1 MQEKVTVPRIRSMK
15 GGRIVCVTAYDA
27 PSAELADSAG
37 VDLIL
42 VGDSVGNVVLGYP
55 STLPVTLTDMI
66 HHTSAVRRGCR
77 RALLAA
83 DMPFGSYQPSP
94 EKAVESA
101 VALIQAGAEA
111 VKLEGDF
118 CEAIRLLTKSGIPVM
133 GHIGMTPQSVHQF
146 GGYRVQGRG
155 KQSQALVDLACRI
168 EDAGAFC
175 LVLELVPAVVAEEI
189 TEKLA
194 IPTIGIGAGI
204 HCDGEIQVFHDIL
217 GLTPGPPFKHTRRFV
232 EGREVLLSA
241 LKEYAEAVRER
252 RFPTEENSF

>member
-175 LVLELVPAVVAEEI
+175 LVLELVPAVVGEEI

>member
-55 STLPVTLTDMI
+55 STLPVTLTEMV

-175 LVLELVPAVVAEEI
+175 LVL
-189 TEKLA
+189 
-194 IPTIGIGAGI
+194 
-204 HCDGEIQVFHDIL
+204 
-217 GLTPGPPFKHTRRFV
+217 
-232 EGREVLLSA
+232 
-241 LKEYAEAVRER
+241 
-252 RFPTEENSF
+252 

>member
-1 MQEKVTVPRIRSMK
+1 MHEKVTAPKIRSMK

-27 PSAELADSAG
+27 PTAKVADTAG

-42 VGDSVGNVVLGYP
+42 VGDSVGNVVLGYS
-55 STLPVTLTDMI
+55 STLPVTLKDMV
-66 HHTSAVRRGCR
+66 HHTAAARRGCK

-83 DMPFGSYQPSP
+83 DMPFGTYQPSP
-94 EKAVESA
+94 DKAVESA
-101 VALIQAGAEA
+101 VALVQAGAEA

-118 CEAIRLLTKSGIPVM
+118 CEAIRLLVKTGIPVM

-155 KQSQALVDLACRI
+155 KQSQALLDLACRI

-175 LVLELVPAVVAEEI
+175 IVLELVPSVVAEEI
-189 TEKLA
+189 TAKLS
-194 IPTIGIGAGI
+194 IPTIGIGAGV

-217 GLTPGPPFKHTRRFV
+217 GLVGGHPFKHTRRFANGYEMMV
-232 EGREVLLSA
+232 SA
-241 LKEYAEAVRER
+241 LKEYAEAVRDR

>member
-1 MQEKVTVPRIRSMK
+1 
-15 GGRIVCVTAYDA
+15 
-27 PSAELADSAG
+27 
-37 VDLIL
+37 
-42 VGDSVGNVVLGYP
+42 
-55 STLPVTLTDMI
+55 
-66 HHTSAVRRGCR
+66 
-77 RALLAA
+77 
-83 DMPFGSYQPSP
+83 
-94 EKAVESA
+94 
-101 VALIQAGAEA
+101 
-111 VKLEGDF
+111 
-118 CEAIRLLTKSGIPVM
+118 
-133 GHIGMTPQSVHQF
+133 
-146 GGYRVQGRG
+146 
-155 KQSQALVDLACRI
+155 VDLACRI

>member
-1 MQEKVTVPRIRSMK
+1 MQDKITAPKIRSMK

-55 STLPVTLTDMI
+55 NTLPVTLADML
-66 HHTSAVRRGCR
+66 HHTSAVRRGCK
-77 RALLAA
+77 RALLAV

-94 EKAVESA
+94 DKAVESA
-101 VALIQAGAEA
+101 VALVQAGAEA

-118 CEAIRLLTKSGIPVM
+118 CEAIRLLVKTGIPVI

-155 KQSQALVDLACRI
+155 KQSQALLDLACRI

-175 LVLELVPAVVAEEI
+175 IVLELVPAVVAEEI
-189 TEKLA
+189 TEKLS

-217 GLTPGPPFKHTRRFV
+217 GLTPGPPFKHTRRFA
-232 EGREVLLSA
+232 EGYEILLSA
-241 LKEYAEAVRER
+241 LKEYAQAVRER
-252 RFPTEENSF
+252 RFPGEENSF